1 MVKLVQLMGADLSG
15 LKRSFFITGFQGFGL
30 VGYLATRHIARELR
44 LEKVGFVRTRF
55 MPEVTLYDRDL
66 GLQYPFEVYAGKAG
80 SSNVVVV
87 VHNSTPVERERTSY
101 AEFLA
106 TFAKQLEVREVV
118 LVGGLSQELR
128 EDPSEQYRWI
138 PINDTSIVLKDAK
151 ILEDRHIIGPL
162 ALTMMF
168 MHAYRLRG
176 VIILPFAEPYRPD
189 PKASAVAVEVIS
201 RILDV
206 KISIQKLMEDAA
218 IIEAIEVER
227 EKVEKAIEEAEKKS
241 RLTYI

>member
-1 MVKLVQLMGADLSG
+1 MVKLIQLEGADLSK
-15 LKRSFFITGFQGFGL
+15 LKGSFFITGFQGFGL
-30 VGYLATRHIARELR
+30 VGYLSTRHLARELR
-44 LEKVGFVRTRF
+44 LEKVGFIRTRF
-55 MPEVTLYDRDL
+55 MPEVTSYNRDL
-66 GLQYPFEVYAGKAG
+66 GLQYPFEVYAGRAG

-106 TFAKQLEVREVV
+106 VFAKQFEAREVI
-118 LVGGLSQELR
+118 LIGGLSQELR

-138 PINDTSIVLKDAK
+138 PINDTSIVLNDAK

-168 MHAYRLRG
+168 MHAYGLRG
-176 VIILPFAEPYRPD
+176 VIILPFTESYRPD
-189 PKASAVAVEVIS
+189 PKASAVAVEVVS
-201 RILDV
+201 RILSV
-206 KISIQKLMEDAA
+206 KVSVQKLMEEAA
-218 IIEAIEVER
+218 IIEAVEVER
-227 EKVEKAIEEAEKKS
+227 EKMEKAIEEAERKS